1 MTFPT
6 RFKLFFATDIHG
18 SDRCFRK
25 FVNAGKFYGA
35 DVLLMG
41 GDITG
46 KMLVP
51 IVEGPAGTYTSRL
64 FGRDRVVDVEGL
76 PALRKQIADAGFYAY
91 DTTPEEI
98 AEFSTRRSPTG

>member
-1 MTFPT
+1 M
-6 RFKLFFATDIHG
+6 RGHDIKIFFATDIHG

-51 IVEGPAGTYTSRL
+51 IVEDVGGRYRTRL
-64 FGRDRVVDVEGL
+64 FGRVRV
-76 PALRKQIADAGFYAY
+76 ADAAGIDALPLPTAR
-91 DTTPEEI
+91 TTQRAPRPHT
-98 AEFSTRRSPTG
+98 AARPARWTHPARR